1 MWNERNIAGRKA
13 FIIAFVLLLIATIIH
28 SSFSYLYRHDAL
40 QKNTLSS
47 FDSVKENAEKQLS
60 ALKQT
65 DWKSAFATNQNNELW
80 LNKQIQLF
88 YTNETGSLIYWSG
101 NEVAFDPQWIDF
113 DEESIILLKNGWY
126 YLLKHQEE
134 KNYFFAAVLLAHQFP
149 YENDYLISA
158 PSNYFPNAYRLQFN
172 HQNGIPL
179 KTKGGELLLYV
190 DVSLVENFGDIY
202 NNLAIAILLISLGFL
217 LIGVG
222 QFLLTRTPK
231 QFFLYWTIAAVLLFF
246 VRQLGIFFRFPELIY
261 QSRLFSPQDYAT
273 SAWLPS
279 LGDFFV
285 NSALLFYLIY
295 LAYLY
300 LIRSPEAI
308 KLVARI
314 NLLSRFSSPF
324 LILTSATS
332 SFFLIQSLIINSSIP
347 LNFNDILSFNHF
359 SIIALAIIAL
369 LLGTHFFLCRIVFLF
384 NNEANKPFLLGFYF
398 FASALFLVLGHVLNQ
413 SLIFPVLWG
422 FFSFWLGFILLY
434 LRPERNYTLKTTSL
448 VVLYAIACTWIMKD
462 AEQHRREERQKI
474 LAVKLSEER
483 DPIAEF
489 LFQDVEERI
498 INDELLRSYLDP
510 ANAGSMPSRDLAQ
523 LFFNGYWDKYS
534 IEVNTFGV
542 DECPLTNLYS
552 NKVNDPEYFE
562 RLIDSISVPTTSK
575 NFFFLDNASGK
586 ISYLARIPI
595 SQKDE
600 TNEENLGTIYISF
613 DSRYTPEEIGY
624 PELLL
629 DKIAT
634 TSLDP
639 SDYSNARYKDG
650 RLTRN
655 FGSFIYPSSDSAF
668 KNTTASDDEFYFTE
682 MAGFR
687 HLIYRADK
695 DSLVII
701 SYRRDGILDY
711 LTPFSYLFLI
721 FSVLSLFFTA
731 LTNKELTEWRYLFT
745 FKRKVQLSVMLLILS
760 ALLLIGSATVYFIIG
775 QNEQKNDR
783 ILSEKIYSVLSQLEQ
798 LYGTEQSLNPYLS
811 DDISFR
817 LSRLAN
823 TFFSDINIYDRNGIL
838 FASSRKK
845 VFEEG
850 LLSKNMNPTAFNM
863 LALQTFTEL
872 LQDERIGKMRY
883 RSAYVNLRNNEGETL
898 GYVNLPYFARQ
909 SELRKEISGFLV
921 AIININVLL
930 LVIVVIAAIIISNSV
945 TEPLRLIREKLGA
958 VKLTTRNEK
967 IEWEGEDEI
976 GDLVSEYNR
985 MVDKLVQSAEML
997 ARSER
1002 ESAWREMAKQ
1012 VAHEIKNPLTPMKLS
1027 LQHLKRAY
1035 DDGAPDWDERL
1046 ERFTRTMIEQI
1057 ESLSAIATEF
1067 SNFAKMPK
1075 LSRERVELKMLLQ
1088 TACDLFAQE
1097 NNVAVVQH
1105 LPADRVFVMAD
1116 KEQLLRA
1123 FNNLIK
1129 NAIQATES
1137 QESGQV
1143 DVYLSLRD
1151 QKVLVEIHDNGHG
1164 ISEEI
1169 REKIFQPN
1177 FTTKSSGTGL
1187 GLALVKSIVTGCD
1200 GNVWFES
1207 SPETGTSFFIE
1218 LHVID

>member
-1 MWNERNIAGRKA
+1 MWNRSNIAGSKV
-13 FIIAFVLLLIATIIH
+13 FIIALVLLLIAIAIH
-28 SSFSYLYRHDAL
+28 SSFGYLYRYNAL
-40 QKNTLSS
+40 QKNTLNS
-47 FDSVKENAEKQLS
+47 FDVVKENAEKHLS
-60 ALKQT
+60 VLKNIGV
-65 DWKSAFATNQNNELW
+65 KSAFESNQCDQLW
-80 LNKQIQLF
+80 LNEQIQLF
-88 YTNETGSLIYWSG
+88 GADRSGMLEYWSG
-101 NEVAFDPQWIDF
+101 NEVTFDPAWKDF

-126 YLLKHQEE
+126 YLLKQEHE
-134 KNYFFAAVLLAHQFP
+134 KNYLFAAVLLAHQFP
-149 YENDYLISA
+149 YENDYLISS
-158 PSNYFPNAYRLQFN
+158 PSDYFPSAYRLHFN

-179 KTKGGELLLYV
+179 KTKSGELLLYV
-190 DVSLVENFGDIY
+190 DVSLVENFGDFY
-202 NNLAIAILLISLGFL
+202 NNLTVALLLISFGFL
-217 LIGVG
+217 LIGIG
-222 QFLLTRTPK
+222 QFLLTRPPNR
-231 QFFLYWTIAAVLLFF
+231 FFLYWAISAALLFF
-246 VRQLGIFFRFPELIY
+246 ARQIGIFFRFPDLVY

-273 SAWLPS
+273 STWLPS
-279 LGDFFV
+279 LGDFFL
-285 NSALLFYLIY
+285 NSLLLFYLIY

-300 LIRSPEAI
+300 LLKSPETI
-308 KLVARI
+308 SKIARI
-314 NLLSRFSSPF
+314 NLPSRFFSPF
-324 LILTSATS
+324 LILASATGS
-332 SFFLIQSLIINSSIP
+332 YYLIQSLIINSSIP

-359 SIIALAIIAL
+359 SVIALAVVAL
-369 LLGTHFFLCRIVFLF
+369 LLGTHFFLCRIIFLF
-384 NNEANKPFLLGFYF
+384 TNRANKLFLLAFYV
-398 FASALFLVLGHVLNQ
+398 SACIIFIVVGIILKLN
-413 SLIFPVLWG
+413 LIFPVLWG
-422 FFSFWLGFILLY
+422 FCSFWLGFILLY
-434 LRPERNYTLKTTSL
+434 LHPERNYTLKTTSL
-448 VVLYAIACTWIMKD
+448 VVLYAIACTWIVKD
-462 AEQHRREERQKI
+462 AEKHRREERQKI

-562 RLIDSISVPTTSK
+562 RLIDSISIPTTSK

-595 SQKDE
+595 SQKDD
-600 TNEENLGTIYISF
+600 TNEENLGIIYISF

-655 FGSFIYPSSDSAF
+655 FGSFIYPSSDAAF
-668 KNTTASDDEFYFTE
+668 RETIASEGEFYFVE
-682 MAGFR
+682 MEGFR

-701 SYRRDGILDY
+701 SYRNDRLLDY

-721 FSVLSLFFTA
+721 FSVLSLFFTV
-731 LTNKELTEWRYLFT
+731 LTNKELTEWRYLLT
-745 FKRKVQLSVMLLILS
+745 FKRKVQFSVMLLILS

-798 LYGTEQSLNPYLS
+798 WYGTEQSLNPYLS

-823 TFFSDINIYDRNGIL
+823 TFFSDINIYDRNGNL

-850 LLSKNMNPTAFNM
+850 LLSKNMNPAAYRM
-863 LALQTFTEL
+863 LTLKTFTEL
-872 LQDERIGKMRY
+872 LQDEQIGKLRY

-1035 DDGAPDWDERL
+1035 DDGSPDWDERL

-1075 LSRERVELKMLLQ
+1075 LSREHVELKMLLQ

-1097 NNVAVVQH
+1097 NNVTVVQH
-1105 LPADRVFVMAD
+1105 LPAAQVFVMAD

-1129 NAIQATES
+1129 NAIQASEN
-1137 QESGQV
+1137 QENGQV
-1143 DVYLSLRD
+1143 DVYLSLQG
-1151 QKVLVEIHDNGHG
+1151 QKVIIEIRDNGHG
-1164 ISEEI
+1164 INEEI

-1218 LHVID
+1218 LNVID